1 MVALLRGAREEGD
14 GNNVEFE
21 DYEYGDDSSFF
32 FLKKQTNL
40 IYI

>member
-1 MVALLRGAREEGD
+1 MVALLRGVREEGD

-32 FLKKQTNL
+32 FSKSKQT
-40 IYI
+40 